1 MVRWDVHVRNDV
13 FLQLV
18 EVLQDPKRGY
28 SMNTFLMV
36 CSLMCVMVDIHGTLL
51 IILQMRPFNVCW
63 TLHRALEDNNQYQSD
78 VVVPE
83 CEGKGGCLSD
93 DTPIRHERDSRKL
106 CKFRC
111 EADGLDVSLGLM
123 LQHSINVNADAVC
136 ASGRPK
142 GCVPV
147 KVGNI

>member
-18 EVLQDPKRGY
+18 EVLHDPKRGY
-28 SMNTFLMV
+28 SMNTFLIV
-36 CSLMCVMVDIHGTLL
+36 CSLMCVMVDIHVTLL

-63 TLHRALEDNNQYQSD
+63 TLHRALEHNNQYQSD

-83 CEGKGGCLSD
+83 CEGKGGCLSN

-106 CKFRC
+106 RKFSC
-111 EADGLDVSLGLM
+111 GLDVSLG
-123 LQHSINVNADAVC
+123 QSPFNVAAFRKRKC
-136 ASGRPK
+136 RRRLRLWQTQGLCSS
-142 GCVPV
+142 
-147 KVGNI
+147 